1 MSIEIKNLSFKYNND
16 SEDVLKNISF
26 TINDGEWVSIIGHNG
41 SGKSTLS
48 KILIG
53 ILEPKRG
60 CLYID
65 NTLVDND
72 TSYDLRKSIAMVFQN
87 PDNQFVA
94 SNLEDDIAFGLENLE
109 VDPRDMREII
119 ERSLSKVSMLEYID
133 RSPEDLSGGQRQ
145 RAAIAATLA
154 CNPKTIIFDESTSML
169 DPQGRDDV
177 LNIIKELHKEG
188 KTIITITHDMEEAL
202 NSDRIIVLN
211 SGEIVKDD
219 SAINVM
225 NDSEVL
231 KDSGLEMPTELYLY
245 KTLKEKNYENE
256 EVLKALWQLI
266 SSK

>member
-48 KILIG
+48 KLLIG
-53 ILEPKRG
+53 ILETKKG
-60 CLYID
+60 NIYID
-65 NTLVDND
+65 NTLVTNE

-94 SNLEDDIAFGLENLE
+94 SSLEDDIAFGLENLE
-109 VDPRDMREII
+109 VDPKDMREII
-119 ERSLSKVSMLEYID
+119 EQSLSKVSMLEYID

-154 CNPKTIIFDESTSML
+154 TNP
-169 DPQGRDDV
+169 
-177 LNIIKELHKEG
+177 
-188 KTIITITHDMEEAL
+188 KTIITITHDMREAL

-211 SGEIVKDD
+211 GGTIVKDD

-225 NDSEVL
+225 NDIDIL
-231 KDSGLEMPTELYLY
+231 KDSGLEMPNELYLY
-245 KTLKEKNYENE
+245 RKLKENNYKNE